1 VVKGAELMGGSMG
14 EWMGESEVVIAGEGE
29 TGSGIGK

>member
-14 EWMGESEVVIAGEGE
+14 ESEVVMAGEGE